1 MQSVLSPPARVH
13 MPAVGSTAAA
23 GVRNAELRRANKVEA
38 VFDLYEFMLKGDR
51 SADRLV
57 QAGDVIH
64 VHPVGMQVA
73 FVGSVNQPAIFELK
87 PGETVADVLR
97 MSGGF
102 SAVADRTRL
111 AVERLDERSRL
122 RVAQLAMPQ
131 SLGSVLGNGDVVRAF
146 SAVDSA
152 LPMERQN
159 KRVRVE
165 GEVQRPGDYV
175 LPASSSM
182 AVALRTAGG
191 LTGAAFVFGTDFSRE
206 STRRTQQESY
216 ERALRDLETDLTRA
230 SATQRVSSA
239 DEAGAQSARGAADAR
254 LLERLRAI
262 KPTGRIV
269 LQLTPESKDLPDLA
283 LEDGDRIS
291 VPAVPTSVGVFGSVF
306 NASNYLYSGQRTL
319 GEYLQLAGGP
329 TRGADDNST
338 FVVRANGS
346 VVSERQS
353 SGWLGLG
360 NGKLAGMPAQPGDT
374 IFVPEKLDKT
384 TWTQDVK
391 DWTQIL
397 AQFAL
402 GAAALKTLGN

>member
-1 MQSVLSPPARVH
+1 
-13 MPAVGSTAAA
+13 
-23 GVRNAELRRANKVEA
+23 
-38 VFDLYEFMLKGDR
+38 
-51 SADRLV
+51 
-57 QAGDVIH
+57 
-64 VHPVGMQVA
+64 
-73 FVGSVNQPAIFELK
+73 
-87 PGETVADVLR
+87 

-111 AVERLDERSRL
+111 AIERLDERSSL
-122 RVAQLAMPQ
+122 RVVQLALPQ

-175 LPASSSM
+175 LPASSSV
-182 AVALRTAGG
+182 ADALRTAGG

-230 SATQRVSSA
+230 AATQRVSSA
-239 DEAGAQSARGAADAR
+239 DEAGAQSARGTANAR
-254 LLERLRAI
+254 LLERLRAV

-269 LQLTPESKDLPDLA
+269 LQLTPEAKELPDLA

-306 NASNYLYSGQRTL
+306 NASNYLFSGQRTL
-319 GEYLQLAGGP
+319 GEYLELAGGP
-329 TRGADDNST
+329 TRGADDTST
-338 FVVRANGS
+338 FVVRANGA
-346 VVSERQS
+346 VVSGLQS
-353 SGWLGLG
+353 TGWLGIG
-360 NGKLAGMPAQPGDT
+360 SGKFAGLPAQPGDT

-397 AQFAL
+397 YQFAL
-402 GAAALKTLGN
+402 GTAAFKTLGN